1 MRSISI
7 PSACTVFRGA
17 LYCKKNERK
26 EIKRR
31 EKSAEWWKT
40 KFKSFLLPV
49 GSGRVTWLQD
59 APGGG
64 RRSPPRQWRAGGRA
78 TREGIGEEAGD
89 AAVPGGLAFHLSRY
103 SSAERR

>member
-1 MRSISI
+1 MRPA
-7 PSACTVFRGA
+7 PSPHLQLTARCLETPGTARKGA
-17 LYCKKNERK
+17 EE

-59 APGGG
+59 VPGGG
-64 RRSPPRQWRAGGRA
+64 RRSPAATVAGRHKKG
-78 TREGIGEEAGD
+78 
-89 AAVPGGLAFHLSRY
+89 S
-103 SSAERR
+103 ERRQVTPTSRGISRSI